1 MSTDAS
7 TAAPSPDLDPRFAE
21 YRRTKDRALRNALIE
36 DHRHVA
42 ERVARRFPNRS
53 LAWDDV
59 FQVAQLGLLKAVERF
74 DPDRGFKF
82 TTFAEPTI
90 SGELKRHFRDHAWDV
105 RIPRRAHDLHQ
116 AVKKIADD
124 LTHELGR
131 APHLD
136 EIAERLGITTEDVMM
151 AMEAD
156 SARRAA
162 SLSAP
167 VGGDEDSSTL
177 GEQLG
182 AVDASLERAADRM
195 TVFDLVMKLPPRERE
210 IVRLRFEENLSQA
223 EIGER
228 VGISQMHVSRLLRR
242 TLTELRAHLDAGD
255 EAADRDVD

>member
-1 MSTDAS
+1 MTE
-7 TAAPSPDLDPRFAE
+7 TTSPEPAIDPRFAE
-21 YRRTKDRALRNALIE
+21 YRRTKDRRLRNALIE
-36 DHRHVA
+36 DNRQVA

-53 LAWDDV
+53 LAWDDLH
-59 FQVAQLGLLKAVERF
+59 QVAMLGLLKAVERF

-116 AVKKIADD
+116 AVRKIADD
-124 LTHELGR
+124 LIHELDR
-131 APHLD
+131 PPRIS
-136 EIAERLGITTEDVMM
+136 EIAERLGVDVDDVMM

-167 VGGDEDSSTL
+167 LGGDPDASTL
-177 GEQLG
+177 GDRLG
-182 AVDASLERAADRM
+182 GDDADLERAADRL
-195 TVFDLVMKLPPRERE
+195 TVFELVAQLPPRERE
-210 IVRLRFEENLSQA
+210 IIRLRFEENLSQA

-228 VGISQMHVSRLLRR
+228 IGISQMHVSRLLRR
-242 TLTELRAHLDAGD
+242 TLLELREQVGADALP
-255 EAADRDVD
+255 DVDV